1 MINILDDPMALS
13 IALRQQFDDVK
24 SKNQLLRQ
32 QEKKEAKLGATGGNF
47 IGCAPTPN
55 IDEQQFPLEPD
66 DLYTEASVQRTLVA
80 EAE

>member
-1 MINILDDPMALS
+1 
-13 IALRQQFDDVK
+13 
-24 SKNQLLRQ
+24 LRQ
-32 QEKKEAKLGATGGNF
+32 QEKQEAKLGATGGNF